1 MRPLIDDIRLLD
13 GKTTINNDQE
23 VLSGSLNISQE
34 IKQET
39 PAELQEV
46 DFQRFSETEKFAPRR
61 VNNFFYLKDDGF
73 LQDKQKQNRLKDF
86 IKVDDLMDGLNEEP
100 IEEQR
105 QRSII
110 KDYKLKI

>member
-73 LQDKQKQNRLKDF
+73 LQDKQKQ
-86 IKVDDLMDGLNEEP
+86 MDGLNEEP

-105 QRSII
+105 QRRII